1 MWKVIKNKKV
11 IDVLDRLVYVRYQ
24 IKNKTLLLCDESEAE
39 GILSSDGK
47 HAYHTITL
55 RKFPVDIYDSAEIEE
70 IDIYEYERLKTLH
83 VKTPEEIIDD
93 YTREL
98 IERGIL

>member
-11 IDVLDRLVYVRYQ
+11 IDVLDRIVYVRYQ
-24 IKNKTLLLCDESEAE
+24 IKNNALLLCDISEAE
-39 GILSSDGK
+39 GILSSDGN
-47 HAYHTITL
+47 HAYHTISL
-55 RKFPVDIYDSAEIEE
+55 RKFPVDIFDSVDIEE
-70 IDIYEYERLKTLH
+70 IDIYEYKRLKVLH

-98 IERGIL
+98 IGRDIL

>member
-1 MWKVIKNKKV
+1 MWKVIKNRKV

-39 GILSSDGK
+39 GVLSSDGK
-47 HAYHTITL
+47 HAYHTISL
-55 RKFPVDIYDSAEIEE
+55 RKFSVDIFDSVDIEA

-83 VKTPEEIIDD
+83 VKTPEEIIDN